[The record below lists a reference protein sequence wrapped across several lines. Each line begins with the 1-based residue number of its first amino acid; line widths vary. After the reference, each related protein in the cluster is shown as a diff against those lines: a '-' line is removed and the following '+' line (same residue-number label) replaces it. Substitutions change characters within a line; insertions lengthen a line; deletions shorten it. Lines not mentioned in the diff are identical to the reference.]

1 MSLRSVLLK
10 KAASIFF
17 NNEAPV
23 FGSSYREELY
33 HSRIFFKRIVLF
45 YQDIQQKLIQNKVA
59 STYEKMNPLG
69 LYMGAKTI
77 ELSDEWNKP
86 KYKFTNGDNY
96 EVQVH
101 KLNIS
106 NLSMLVQ
113 LQFFED
119 KLFFI
124 SIGITNLLRNEA
136 QKAEVINTIIRKYLY
151 RPYQPGTEYPVI
163 KDVNG
168 NIILV
173 DDDVH
178 FTICYFDGKYLTK
191 GLEKLQQTL
200 LSAAICDPQI
210 ADFERHRDKLFD
222 TF

>member
-10 KAASIFF
+10 KAASIFL
-17 NNEAPV
+17 NSSTPV

-33 HSRIFFKRIVLF
+33 HSRIFFKRIILF
-45 YQDIQQKLIQNKVA
+45 YQSINEKIDVKKL
-59 STYEKMNPLG
+59 SFTYEKMNPLG
-69 LYMGAKTI
+69 LYIGVKTE
-77 ELSDEWNKP
+77 ELSDEWKKP
-86 KYKFTNGDNY
+86 KYKFSNGNNY
-96 EVQVH
+96 YVQVH
-101 KLNIS
+101 KINIA

-124 SIGITNLLRNEA
+124 SIGITNILRNEA
-136 QKAEVINTIIRKYLY
+136 QKAEVVNTIIRKYLY
-151 RPYQPGTEYPVI
+151 RPYQAGTEYPII
-163 KDVNG
+163 KDANG

-178 FTICYFDGKYLTK
+178 FTICYFDGKYLAK

-200 LSAAICDPQI
+200 LSAAISNPQVI
-210 ADFERHRDKLFD
+210 DFERHSH
-222 TF
+222 